1 MILPIKKIINYKKL
15 KNQKI
20 QNSPFSFPAPEEG
33 GPGTGRTGTGR
44 TETGRTGTG
53 ETGTG
58 RTGRGPPS
66 SGTGNENRL
75 F

>member
-44 TETGRTGTG
+44 TGMG